1 MSTTP
6 LPQPSNELA
15 EVLPTIAKELRWLA
29 AKLSKPKLSDG
40 RWVAAMRDKQRE
52 LAEQIG
58 ALCACCGEQLE
69 QLGDSIKTR
78 QTALTETLTQLSADL
93 QQGARELA
101 KRASAPGAAK
111 AARAGTAK
119 AIGELGSTLTR
130 RYEDLVEQ
138 VKALK
143 VWRPAPETEL
153 RALRLPRPARSLL
166 HVVTGLGVVLLYQV
180 VSRTTALWILAGFAT
195 TFAVLEISRRFSKRW
210 NDFMVDK
217 VFGLIV
223 RPRERYQTNS
233 ATYYLFA
240 MLGIFWF
247 APHPAVC
254 LALLVL
260 AFGDPA
266 ASFIGARWGK
276 VRLVNDKSLLG
287 SAVFFATASIAS
299 LVYLALAVA
308 PMGPLRMIA
317 IATSVS
323 AVGTVV
329 ELFSDRLD
337 DNFTIPVTC
346 AATAMLWF

>member
-1 MSTTP
+1 MSTTT
-6 LPQPSNELA
+6 LPPNPELA
-15 EVLPTIAKELRWLA
+15 EVLPTIATELRQLA
-29 AKLSKPKLSDG
+29 AKLSKPQLSDA
-40 RWVAAMRDKQRE
+40 RWVTAMRDKQRE
-52 LAEQIG
+52 LAEQIA
-58 ALCACCGEQLE
+58 ALRARCGDQLE
-69 QLGDSIKTR
+69 QLGAQLKTR
-78 QTALTETLTQLSADL
+78 QTALTETLAQLSADL
-93 QQGARELA
+93 QRGARELA
-101 KRASAPGAAK
+101 ERASKPGAAK
-111 AARAGTAK
+111 GALR
-119 AIGELGSTLTR
+119 ELGSTLTR

-138 VKALK
+138 VKALEIWK
-143 VWRPAPETEL
+143 PASETEL
-153 RALRLPRPARSLL
+153 RALRLPRPVRSLL

-180 VSRTTALWILAGFAT
+180 VSRTTALWILAGFAM
-195 TFAVLEISRRFSKRW
+195 TFAGLEISRRFSKRW

-266 ASFIGARWGK
+266 ASFIGARWGR
-276 VRLVNDKSLLG
+276 VRLYNDKSLLG
-287 SAVFFATASIAS
+287 SAVFFAAGSIAS
-299 LVYLALAVA
+299 TVYLALAVA
-308 PMGPLRMIA
+308 PMSPLRMIA

-346 AATAMLWF
+346 AAMAMLWF